1 MVIDMKK
8 KKIDI
13 VLLILLIIFSF
24 ISIITIFSA
33 QNILPDYLKHIYI
46 KQILWYILGF
56 LTISVIIK
64 IKINWIYDNIFWFYV
79 LGNIL
84 LVLLLFFGE
93 SVNGAKCWFKIYGL
107 GSFQPSEFMKIILII
122 YIAKMIDKFHK
133 DFDNPTFFDEFKFLI
148 KAFIILAIP
157 SFLTFLEPDTGN
169 VIIYFLILFI
179 MLFIGGI
186 RYQWFLIFFI
196 LVLAILGSIIYLYY
210 FNIDLFKTI
219 LGDDFFLRINRIL
232 DWSKKDGY
240 QLNKSLISIG
250 SAGILGYGINNTP
263 LYFPEA
269 QTDFIFGV
277 FASTFGYIGSFIL
290 LFLIAIF
297 DIKIINIAK
306 NIKSKINKYFIS
318 GVLGMLLFQQFQN
331 IAMTFGLMPIT
342 GITLPFISYGGSSLV
357 LFMIMIGLIL
367 NITRNDYN

>member
-148 KAFIILAIP
+148 KAFIILTIP

-306 NIKSKINKYFIS
+306 NTKSKINKYFIS

>member
-133 DFDNPTFFDEFKFLI
+133 DFDNPTF
-148 KAFIILAIP
+148 
-157 SFLTFLEPDTGN
+157 
-169 VIIYFLILFI
+169 
-179 MLFIGGI
+179 
-186 RYQWFLIFFI
+186 
-196 LVLAILGSIIYLYY
+196 
-210 FNIDLFKTI
+210 
-219 LGDDFFLRINRIL
+219 
-232 DWSKKDGY
+232 
-240 QLNKSLISIG
+240 
-250 SAGILGYGINNTP
+250 
-263 LYFPEA
+263 
-269 QTDFIFGV
+269 
-277 FASTFGYIGSFIL
+277 
-290 LFLIAIF
+290 
-297 DIKIINIAK
+297 
-306 NIKSKINKYFIS
+306 
-318 GVLGMLLFQQFQN
+318 
-331 IAMTFGLMPIT
+331 LMNSN
-342 GITLPFISYGGSSLV
+342 F
-357 LFMIMIGLIL
+357 
-367 NITRNDYN
+367 